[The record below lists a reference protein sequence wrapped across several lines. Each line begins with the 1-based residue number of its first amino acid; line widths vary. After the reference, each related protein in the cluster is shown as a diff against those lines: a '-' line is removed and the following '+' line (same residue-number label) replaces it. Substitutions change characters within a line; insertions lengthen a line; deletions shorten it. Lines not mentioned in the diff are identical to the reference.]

1 MSVVQM
7 REILKKCTKY
17 ANSYKWIN
25 KVNAMSDRQ
34 VIAVY
39 FRMSRGGELKQS
51 R

>member
-7 REILKKCTKY
+7 REILKKCSKY

-25 KVNAMSDRQ
+25 KVNVMSDNQ

-39 FRMSRGGELKQS
+39 YRMLRAGELKQS

>member
-7 REILKKCTKY
+7 REILKKRTKY

-25 KVNAMSDRQ
+25 RVNAMSDNQ

-39 FRMSRGGELKQS
+39 FRMSRAGELK
-51 R
+51 